1 MEFKDYVKFAN
12 ENPASY
18 VVTVEG
24 DQPLVRD
31 FLGGV
36 LMTLGFFH
44 TGAMKPVHS
53 QLKQNPKG

>member
-1 MEFKDYVKFAN
+1 MTVVESVMEFKDYVKFAN

-31 FLGGV
+31 FLCGV
-36 LMTLGFFH
+36 LMSLVFF
-44 TGAMKPVHS
+44 
-53 QLKQNPKG
+53 

>member
-1 MEFKDYVKFAN
+1 MTVVESVMEFKDYVKFAN

-31 FLGGV
+31 FLCGV
-36 LMTLGFFH
+36 LMSLGFFPH
-44 TGAMKPVHS
+44 RRHETGV
-53 QLKQNPKG
+53 